1 MLSQTPQAAGHPLR
15 ALRTGVERP
24 RPPRAASAWARVSC
38 HADPV
43 EAHEY
48 AALCMDTGNWQWTPV
63 PANCA
68 RAVLDSGALDLL
80 TRLVELGGAYAG
92 RCVFRLSV
100 MSKDVKDAVQGLV
113 VAAWTSPGAL
123 RAALQRERAVL
134 GEAVVRLAGV
144 AWSQSKAP
152 GTPWLIGAH
161 VSALAPALAAV
172 LLGDMESADGAQ
184 GGVALSPAAV
194 GGLVLG
200 TVLALPSSSGGF
212 IWPVSCV
219 ASIWRGAAW

>member
-1 MLSQTPQAAGHPLR
+1 MLPGQALEHCAPRSLTLSRNRR
-15 ALRTGVERP
+15 APEEELHASLVG
-24 RPPRAASAWARVSC
+24 AAC
-38 HADPV
+38 
-43 EAHEY
+43 
-48 AALCMDTGNWQWTPV
+48 
-63 PANCA
+63 
-68 RAVLDSGALDLL
+68 GAL
-80 TRLVELGGAYAG
+80 A
-92 RCVFRLSV
+92 
-100 MSKDVKDAVQGLV
+100 GLV
-113 VAAWTSPGAL
+113 TDDAL

-134 GEAVVRLAGV
+134 GEALVRLAGV

-200 TVLALPSSSGGF
+200 TVTALALPSSSGGF